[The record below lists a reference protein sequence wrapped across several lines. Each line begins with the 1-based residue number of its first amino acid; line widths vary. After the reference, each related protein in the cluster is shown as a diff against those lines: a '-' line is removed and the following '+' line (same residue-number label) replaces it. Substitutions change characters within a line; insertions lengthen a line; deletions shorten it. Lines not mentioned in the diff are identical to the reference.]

1 VTAAI
6 LAASQ
11 GEEGK
16 ADVFLRGRFFGS
28 FGSLFNDER
37 HCSPTCFS
45 LSLATPTHVPP
56 MLARGEKER
65 TCSMASQTG
74 REQLERRGREDEVSL
89 VPFFFSFFFLDVEK
103 FVLF

>member
-1 VTAAI
+1 MTAAI

-45 LSLATPTHVPP
+45 LSRNPNSRSANVGSGRKGAHVLDGEPNWKRA
-56 MLARGEKER
+56 ARKKRER
-65 TCSMASQTG
+65 G
-74 REQLERRGREDEVSL
+74 
-89 VPFFFSFFFLDVEK
+89 
-103 FVLF
+103 